1 MPSLNR
7 LEIILQS
14 KIILI
19 VLSIIAFGYGIYH
32 KLSPKQSNYREGD
45 VTLTV
50 TVESYQ
56 IQDNQ
61 VTIEAVAKEPLTI
74 YGSLE
79 TEEDREIFQKL
90 ISVGD
95 KLQVTGTL
103 KELTNQ
109 TYPNLFS
116 YKEYANR
123 EGKFYTMELISYQ
136 KVKSTWRSYLYRW
149 FHKYECEYT
158 DVYFFL
164 NS

>member
-1 MPSLNR
+1 
-7 LEIILQS
+7 
-14 KIILI
+14 
-19 VLSIIAFGYGIYH
+19 
-32 KLSPKQSNYREGD
+32 LSPKQSNYREGD

-61 VTIEAVAKEPLTI
+61 VTIEAVAKEPLAI

-116 YKEYANR
+116 YK
-123 EGKFYTMELISYQ
+123 
-136 KVKSTWRSYLYRW
+136 
-149 FHKYECEYT
+149 
-158 DVYFFL
+158 
-164 NS
+164 

>member
-90 ISVGD
+90 D
-95 KLQVTGTL
+95 
-103 KELTNQ
+103 
-109 TYPNLFS
+109 FC
-116 YKEYANR
+116 R
-123 EGKFYTMELISYQ
+123 
-136 KVKSTWRSYLYRW
+136 R
-149 FHKYECEYT
+149 
-158 DVYFFL
+158 
-164 NS
+164 

>member
-7 LEIILQS
+7 LETILQS

-19 VLSIIAFGYGIYH
+19 VLSVIAFGYGIYH

-61 VTIEAVAKEPLTI
+61 VTIEAVAKEPLAI

-116 YKEYANR
+116 YK
-123 EGKFYTMELISYQ
+123 
-136 KVKSTWRSYLYRW
+136 
-149 FHKYECEYT
+149 
-158 DVYFFL
+158 
-164 NS
+164 